1 MILGLPTFV
10 FVHVVISLIGIF
22 TGFIVVFG
30 MLAAKRLDGW
40 TAIFLFFTVL
50 TSVTGFFLPAHK
62 LLPSHVIGIISMI
75 MLAIAILARYARH
88 LAGGWRRAYV
98 ATAVIAQYL
107 NVFVLIVQLFRK
119 VPALEI
125 LAPTQTEPPFKLAQ
139 LAALILFLVLGIFAT
154 LRFRTA

>member
-1 MILGLPTFV
+1 
-10 FVHVVISLIGIF
+10 
-22 TGFIVVFG
+22 
-30 MLAAKRLDGW
+30 
-40 TAIFLFFTVL
+40 
-50 TSVTGFFLPAHK
+50 
-62 LLPSHVIGIISMI
+62 MI
-75 MLAIAILARYARH
+75 MLAIAIFARYARH